1 MTVKLIGSTSGSVS
15 IDAPASTAGGAA
27 RTLTLPDDAGNGVI
41 KTSTYPSTHQVLEQ
55 FYTPC
60 DGSVIALQ
68 DGNHTILNVTAKQTG
83 TASEVLMNGS
93 EISYTPPTGTK
104 QVVYEY
110 SFQIGHHDND
120 PILNYWLYID
130 GTAVTYSASTTR
142 GHYYHCN
149 RVVFKWAINIGDT
162 ATAATGRQASW
173 TSAKTLKMMFRCLD
187 TANYEADI
195 HEAENFGP
203 LSSQDVFA
211 QPTLGLTAIG

>member
-1 MTVKLIGSTSGSVS
+1 MSTIKTTNITHGSNSGTSNLVLSS
-15 IDAPASTAGGAA
+15 
-27 RTLTLPDDAGNGVI
+27 AGNVEARKVNGCQRI
-41 KTSTYPSTHQVLEQ
+41 ILEQ

-93 EISYTPPTGTK
+93 EISYTPPTGTT

-120 PILNYWLYID
+120 PIINYWLYVD
-130 GTAVTYSASTTR
+130 SDPVAYSASTTR

-149 RVVFKWAINIGDT
+149 RVVFKWAINIGGSAST
-162 ATAATGRQASW
+162 NTGRQASW
-173 TSAKTLKMMFRCLD
+173 GSAKTLKMMFRCLD
-187 TANYEADI
+187 TANYEGDI

-203 LSSQDVFA
+203 LSSADVFA

>member
-1 MTVKLIGSTSGSVS
+1 MSTIKTNKIVNTGS
-15 IDAPASTAGGAA
+15 STDN
-27 RTLTLPDDAGNGVI
+27 LTLADNGNVTVGADLI
-41 KTSTYPSTHQVLEQ
+41 ATKQNGCQRIILEQ

-93 EISYTPPTGTK
+93 EISYTPPTGTT
-104 QVVYEY
+104 QVIYEY

-120 PILNYWLYID
+120 PILNYWLYVD
-130 GTAVTYSASTTR
+130 SDAVTYSASTTR

-162 ATAATGRQASW
+162 ANTNTGRQASW
-173 TSAKTLKMMFRCLD
+173 GSAKTLKMMFRCLD

-211 QPTLGLTAIG
+211 QPTLGITAIG

>member
-1 MTVKLIGSTSGSVS
+1 MSEVIVDTLKHSGNS
-15 IDAPASTAGGAA
+15 STAN
-27 RTLTLPDDAGNGVI
+27 LTLASSGNVTVGADLI
-41 KTSTYPSTHQVLEQ
+41 ATKQNGCQRIILEQ

-68 DGNHTILNVTAKQTG
+68 DGNHTILNVTAKQTA

-93 EISYTPPTGTK
+93 EISYTPPTGTT
-104 QVVYEY
+104 QVIYEY

-120 PILNYWLYID
+120 PILNYWLYVGSD
-130 GTAVTYSASTTR
+130 AVTYSASTTR

-149 RVVFKWAINIGDT
+149 RVVFKWAINIGGT
-162 ATAATGRQASW
+162 ASTNTGRQASW

-187 TANYEADI
+187 TTNYEADI

-211 QPTLGLTAIG
+211 QPTLGITAIG